1 MRWVVV
7 SLLVHA
13 IVLAWFAHGP
23 HASTAE
29 QKPVVWPTLPA
40 FEHVDTVTMI
50 EIVDLPAVAGGGGG
64 AAQARARVATRC
76 APVRSADAWE
86 QVSVRMEAGSAN
98 GDGGEIGNGHGNGN
112 GNGIGFGAGG
122 GIRVAT
128 DVPAPPPPPSISKA
142 RPAKLVWPN
151 RDEEVDDEAN
161 LFVAK
166 VTVDDEGA
174 VVAVHMKTIRVG
186 VKADRAADAIWT
198 FRYAPA
204 LDDDGHPVK
213 STFEQSFQVR

>member
-1 MRWVVV
+1 
-7 SLLVHA
+7 
-13 IVLAWFAHGP
+13 
-23 HASTAE
+23 
-29 QKPVVWPTLPA
+29 
-40 FEHVDTVTMI
+40 
-50 EIVDLPAVAGGGGG
+50 
-64 AAQARARVATRC
+64 VATRS

-86 QVSVRMEAGSAN
+86 QINVRMEAGSTN
-98 GDGGEIGNGHGNGN
+98 GDGGGIGNGHGNGN

-128 DVPAPPPPPSISKA
+128 DVPAPPPPPAISKA

-166 VTVDDEGA
+166 VTVDREGF
-174 VVAVHMKTIRVG
+174 VVGAHMTRSQPG
-186 VKADRAADAIWT
+186 VKAERAADAIWT

-204 LDDDGHPVK
+204 LDDEGNPIR